1 MKKFKDWKNWLKGK
15 TARMG
20 MALSAAA
27 VALCGAASAAEGETG
42 GTATVI
48 SSLETGIQGFAN
60 DALSMIGKIVVIAI
74 PIAGTIW
81 LARKAI
87 GWFKSMGGK

>member
-1 MKKFKDWKNWLKGK
+1 MKKFKTWLKSK

-27 VALCGAASAAEGETG
+27 VALCGAASAAEGETSG
-42 GTATVI
+42 AATVI
-48 SSLETGIQGFAN
+48 SSLETGMQGFAN

-74 PIAGTIW
+74 PVAGTIW
-81 LARKAI
+81 LARKAM
-87 GWFKSMGGK
+87 GWFKSMGK

>member
-1 MKKFKDWKNWLKGK
+1 MKKFKTWLQGK

-27 VALCGAASAAEGETG
+27 VAVCGAASAAEGVPVSG
-42 GTATVI
+42 PATVI
-48 SSLETGIQGFAN
+48 SSLETGMQGFAN

-74 PIAGTIW
+74 PVAGTIW
-81 LARKAI
+81 LARKAM
-87 GWFKSMGGK
+87 GWFKSMGK